1 MQISLLSQNAVF
13 IYTSTLKKVNWVFV
27 FKKRKIKPKPEQ
39 NNLLVII
46 VQALKPEQTSS
57 VSQSEF
63 FFTTV
68 QTRKVGNW

>member
-27 FKKRKIKPKPEQ
+27 FKKRKIKPKPKQ
-39 NNLLVII
+39 NNLLVIT